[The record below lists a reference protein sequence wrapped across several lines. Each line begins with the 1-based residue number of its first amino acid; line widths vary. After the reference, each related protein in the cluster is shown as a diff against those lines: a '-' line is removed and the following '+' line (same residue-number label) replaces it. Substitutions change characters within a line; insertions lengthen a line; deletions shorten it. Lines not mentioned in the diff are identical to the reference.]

1 MNNISKVNEIL
12 KQAQAWLG
20 LKESDGTHKQIIDI
34 YNSHKPLAR
43 GYKVKSDDD
52 WCAVFISAL
61 AIKCDAV
68 NVVPLECSCGEMIKL
83 AKTMNIWQEND
94 KIIPNPGDIIMYD
107 WQKKDAW
114 PDHVG
119 IVISVDNNRITV
131 IEGNKSNQ
139 VAKRDVVIGAD
150 IIRGYIRPRYS
161 NSTSNQLPQK
171 EQIKLNGYDDWIARL
186 QVECNVQGYSNQ
198 KVDGLNGP
206 KTLAGCPILKIGAK
220 GKITRLVQE
229 RLNSV
234 GFDLNV
240 DGIFKSATSNAVKVF
255 QRNRNLVQDG
265 IVGAKTWSYLL
276 SGERY

>member
-1 MNNISKVNEIL
+1 MNKISKVDEIL

-20 LKESDGTHKQIIDI
+20 LKESDGTHKQIIDV

-94 KIIPNPGDIIMYD
+94 KIIPDPGDIIMYD

-119 IVISVDNNRITV
+119 IVISVDNNHITV

-139 VAKRDVVIGAD
+139 VAKRDVAIGAD

-171 EQIKLNGYDDWIARL
+171 EQTKLNGYDDWIARL
-186 QVECNVQGYSNQ
+186 QAECNVQGYSNQ

-276 SGERY
+276 SGDRY